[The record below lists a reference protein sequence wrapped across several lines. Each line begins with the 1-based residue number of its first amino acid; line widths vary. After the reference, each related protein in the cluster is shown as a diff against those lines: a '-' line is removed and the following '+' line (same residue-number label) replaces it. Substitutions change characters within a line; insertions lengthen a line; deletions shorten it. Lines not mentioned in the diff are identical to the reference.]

1 MRNDILNRRRMME
14 ELSSWE
20 ELDYVDTL
28 KSMGCVFYLPLTSQ
42 DATTDLVNGSSM
54 ETSTYSGYTSVFDSS
69 KNMWNFK
76 ISSSAS
82 TGYWASRIKTNWTSN
97 DFPNNVM
104 TTIAKI

>member
-1 MRNDILNRRRMME
+1 MME

-82 TGYWASRIKTNWTSN
+82 TGYWASRIKTNWTSDMFLSN
-97 DFPNNVM
+97 SLS
-104 TTIAKI
+104 TICKIEMVIPSS